1 VSGSALWVVGVDASG
16 AELVRERLA
25 HGDDPVRLLSRHG
38 YATQGPVSVV
48 GEADPH
54 TVTVVYLVEPNAEA
68 AEPAAAVPHDE
79 GMLVADG
86 EEPVVLQRLAV
97 YAVVQSVHGVLLAQ
111 NSALTNAAGTWGL
124 PGGGLDPGEP
134 PEAALH
140 REVWEET
147 GQRVD
152 IGGIA
157 AVTTRHWVGRAPS
170 GRLEDFHAVRLVYR
184 AKCPAPT
191 DPVVHDVDG
200 TTAAAAWFRFEELDG
215 LPFAV
220 GTRDLLVHL
229 TRDHLTRDHLTR
241 DHLTRDDLTRGD
253 GA

>member
-1 VSGSALWVVGVDASG
+1 MTGPALRVVGVDASG
-16 AELVRERLA
+16 AERVRERLA
-25 HGDDPVRLLSRHG
+25 HGDDPLRLLARHG
-38 YATQGPVSVV
+38 YATRGPVSVV
-48 GEADPH
+48 AEADPH
-54 TVTVVYLVEPNAEA
+54 TVTIVYAVEPNAAPSTEQDA
-68 AEPAAAVPHDE
+68 DVPHDA
-79 GMLVADG
+79 GVVVAAG
-86 EEPVVLQRLAV
+86 EHPVVLQRLAV
-97 YAVVQSVHGVLLAQ
+97 YAVVQSVRGVLLAQ

-152 IGGIA
+152 IIGIA

-184 AKCPAPT
+184 ATCPAPT

-220 GTRDLLVHL
+220 GIRDLLVHL
-229 TRDHLTRDHLTR
+229 TRD
-241 DHLTRDDLTRGD
+241 D
-253 GA
+253 GS